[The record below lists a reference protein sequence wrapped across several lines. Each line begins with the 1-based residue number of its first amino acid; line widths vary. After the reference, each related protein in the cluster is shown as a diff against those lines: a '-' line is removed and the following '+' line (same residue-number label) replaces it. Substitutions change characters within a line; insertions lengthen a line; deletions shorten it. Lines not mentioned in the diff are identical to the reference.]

1 MPIAPRIGQDQ
12 NQLVVVIPAWVWRG
26 GPVCRAVNIGLP
38 VGIFLGAL
46 VFAESGSALGAIV
59 AVGVLSPF
67 YGIMMARRMARFWP
81 GAKDLNGADRAAVVR
96 ATRRGEEVG
105 EARWALAVMDYS
117 GGLREAHR
125 QARRYRWVVWFF
137 AVSALILAFSDSFFG
152 SIRAALMSWLVVVF
166 FVVELLWW
174 PRNQAHLLS
183 NAERA
188 ENLARP
194 LLGQHGR

>member
-1 MPIAPRIGQDQ
+1 
-12 NQLVVVIPAWVWRG
+12 VVAIPAWVWRG
-26 GPVCRAVNIGLP
+26 GPACRAANIGLP

-46 VFAESGSALGAIV
+46 AFAESGSALGAIV
-59 AVGVLSPF
+59 VVLILSPF
-67 YGIMMARRMARFWP
+67 YGIMMARRIARFWP
-81 GAKDLNGADRAAVVR
+81 GAKDLNAADRVAVVR

-105 EARWALAVMDYS
+105 EARLAFAVLDYS

-125 QARRYRWVVWFF
+125 QAQRYRWVVWFF
-137 AVSALILAFSDSFFG
+137 ATAALILAVSDSYFG
-152 SIRAALMSWLVVVF
+152 SIRVALVSWLVVAF
-166 FVVELLWW
+166 FAVELLWW
-174 PRNQAHLLS
+174 PRKQAHLLS